1 MTRKQVDKHLNKK
14 VELTFKND
22 WFNEAV
28 QQWVNTEEEP
38 LIGIL
43 VRCECPTQTHL
54 YCLES
59 IKPLSTNNACWSA
72 NRIKS
77 IKEVLL

>member
-14 VELTFKND
+14 VKITFKHD

-28 QQWVNTEEEP
+28 QEWVNTEEEP
-38 LIGIL
+38 LIGVL

-59 IKPLSTNNACWSA
+59 IKPLPTDNACWSA
-72 NRIKS
+72 NRIAK
-77 IKEVLL
+77 IKEV